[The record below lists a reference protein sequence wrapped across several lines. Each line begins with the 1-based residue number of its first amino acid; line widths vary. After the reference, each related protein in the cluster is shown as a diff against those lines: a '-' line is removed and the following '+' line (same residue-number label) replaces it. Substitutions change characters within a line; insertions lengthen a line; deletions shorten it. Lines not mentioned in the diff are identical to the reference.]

1 MFYYKYYSFEKYKK
15 IFAVLKTFH
24 YICDIN
30 KNDMNFERDILIGNY
45 FLDSGNKI
53 LRVDGF
59 EDGFNDDGEPERK
72 IYMNNIIDVE
82 PSLLHPEGKGH
93 FHPYTEYFSKLKP
106 INYTQFHSI
115 HEKIFKYESENGE
128 IHVGDYVVSILYYDG
143 VHLIINDR
151 HEKDDDLK
159 TIFCQQGFFHIHEIQ
174 NIVYSI
180 TKHVLELND
189 KLLLMRYENGNF
201 IK

>member
-1 MFYYKYYSFEKYKK
+1 
-15 IFAVLKTFH
+15 
-24 YICDIN
+24 
-30 KNDMNFERDILIGNY
+30 MNVDREILIGNY
-45 FLDSGNKI
+45 FFDSGNKI

-59 EDGFNDDGEPERK
+59 EDGIGENNVPERK

-82 PSLLHPEGKGH
+82 PSFLHPDGKAF
-93 FHPYTEYFSKLKP
+93 FHPYTEYFSKITP

-115 HEKIFKYESENGE
+115 GTEIFKGENDNGE
-128 IHVGDYVVSILYYDG
+128 IHVGDYIVLILYYDG

-159 TIFCQQGFFHIHEIQ
+159 TIFYQQGFFHIHEIQ

-180 TKHVLELND
+180 TKHILELND
-189 KLLLMRYENGNF
+189 ELLLMRYENGNF